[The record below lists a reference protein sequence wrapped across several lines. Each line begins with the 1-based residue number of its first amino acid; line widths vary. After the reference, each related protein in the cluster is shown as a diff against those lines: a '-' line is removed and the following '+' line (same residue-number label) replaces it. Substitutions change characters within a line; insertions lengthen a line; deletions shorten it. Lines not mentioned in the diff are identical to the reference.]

1 MYTRRKGLLLT
12 IETDET
18 TGSIV
23 IPVDSLNQQKPL
35 IYERLSETWF
45 KIYKLSYTDYI
56 VDLHCSQHS
65 FFNAV
70 QSHMEG
76 SVRMVLISV
85 NNGIFLL
92 KLTENGWKKREL
104 YERYFYL
111 SHITIHLP
119 AWQICFLVLFV
130 LNSFLMLLY
139 FHVSHSHRC
148 RTVEKLFNMGVLYKW
163 YAGHSMTWPQQVE
176 NGKWWLLVLTYAI

>member
-1 MYTRRKGLLLT
+1 
-12 IETDET
+12 
-18 TGSIV
+18 
-23 IPVDSLNQQKPL
+23 VDPLNQQKPL

-56 VDLHCSQHS
+56 VDLHCSHHS

-92 KLTENGWKKREL
+92 KLTENGWKRREL
-104 YERYFYL
+104 YERYFYP
-111 SHITIHLP
+111 SHIAIHLP
-119 AWQICFLVLFV
+119 A
-130 LNSFLMLLY
+130 
-139 FHVSHSHRC
+139 
-148 RTVEKLFNMGVLYKW
+148 
-163 YAGHSMTWPQQVE
+163 
-176 NGKWWLLVLTYAI
+176 